1 MKLRAKF
8 LLSLVLVVAVLTSTT
23 LLVVRRAF
31 QHQVSQALA
40 NDLRSSAQTFSIL
53 QHDRKELLMRSA
65 QLVADAPSLHAMMT
79 SNDPQTIQDASSE
92 LVSAAHSDLFLI
104 SGRHG
109 RLMAL
114 RMSRREPDR
123 RDAEEWVRHL
133 QLAADQEQWL
143 FAEGRLYQTF
153 TKPMYSGTPV
163 PAHLLGFVT
172 VGYEVSDSV
181 VQKVANSSGTEV
193 IFVFGHR
200 VVATTLSEVALSNCF
215 RTVSSDPNVSKGA
228 QRSSLLALEGV
239 QKTVQFSVG
248 GERHLATSIRL
259 GSEPVLVTLIVLK
272 SFNEADQVLARVNR
286 ILLLVGVTV
295 TGMGCLLIF
304 GISKKFGRPLEELLG
319 GVRALSHQD
328 FGYPLKIR
336 TSDEFGELTAAFET
350 MRGSLVLAQK
360 QLLQAQQLATI
371 GQTAGSLSHDLRHRL
386 TLILANS
393 EFLVDEKSGPR
404 REQLYQ
410 GIRFAVR
417 QMTEL
422 LDSLLE
428 FARSPHSLNCKFV
441 DLQDLVQ
448 ESVREIRLY
457 PQFSRITVTVSS
469 SGPVKAWFDGKRLHR
484 AFFNV
489 LFNACE
495 AVSPETGEVE
505 ILLQRVHTKVEVRI
519 TDNGPGISSQIRDRL
534 FKPFVSSG
542 KNKGTGLGLAIV
554 QKCCQDH
561 GGEVELEASAAGQT
575 TFKLV
580 LPLAGIE
587 EGPSE
592 NSDGSE
598 ILSTQGNRSEMCL
611 G

>member
-1 MKLRAKF
+1 
-8 LLSLVLVVAVLTSTT
+8 VVVAVLTTTT

-31 QHQVSQALA
+31 QKQVRAALT
-40 NDLRSSAQTFSIL
+40 NDLRSAAQTFSIF
-53 QHDRKELLMRSA
+53 QQDRKELLLRSA
-65 QLVADAPSLHAMMT
+65 QLVADTPTLRAMMT
-79 SNDPQTIQDASSE
+79 SNDPQTIQDASSD
-92 LVSAAHSDLFLI
+92 LVSAAHTDLFLI
-104 SGRHG
+104 SGPHG
-109 RLMAL
+109 RVMAL
-114 RMSRREPDR
+114 HMRRPEPQL
-123 RDAEEWVRHL
+123 RDVEELIHRL
-133 QLAADQEQWL
+133 QFDSDQERWL
-143 FAEGRLYQTF
+143 LIAGRLYQTY
-153 TKPMYSGTPV
+153 TKAMYFGTPS

-172 VGYEVSDSV
+172 VGYEVSDCV
-181 VQKVANSSGTEV
+181 VKTVANGSGTEV
-193 IFVFGHR
+193 IFAFGNH
-200 VVATTLSEVALSNCF
+200 VAATTLSATALSRCLRSVPSDRRVSQSLEYAPVLQLKGTEGPIEFALRGDRYVATSMPLARGPEPVAL
-215 RTVSSDPNVSKGA
+215 
-228 QRSSLLALEGV
+228 
-239 QKTVQFSVG
+239 
-248 GERHLATSIRL
+248 I
-259 GSEPVLVTLIVLK
+259 ILK

-286 ILLLVGVTV
+286 ILLLVGISV
-295 TGMGCLLIF
+295 TGMGCLLMF
-304 GISKKFGRPLEELLG
+304 GISKKFGRPLEELLA
-319 GVRALSHQD
+319 GVRALAHQD
-328 FGYPLKIR
+328 FEYPLMIR
-336 TSDEFGELTAAFET
+336 TTDELGELTAAFET
-350 MRGSLVLAQK
+350 MRASLVAAQRE
-360 QLLQAQQLATI
+360 LLQAQQLATI

-393 EFLVDEKSGPR
+393 EFLVDEHNCSR
-404 REQLYQ
+404 REQLYM

-441 DLQDLVQ
+441 DLQDLVE

-495 AVSPETGEVE
+495 AVSPETGKVE

-519 TDNGPGISSQIRDRL
+519 TDNGPGIPSQIRDRL

-592 NSDGSE
+592 SSDGSE